1 MVCVECFHCDV
12 VIAFFVCCVYFFFFQ
27 AEDGIRYL
35 VRSRGLGDV
44 YKRQVVDGQ
53 PMTQAAFIE
62 KYCAGKAD
70 NATCMTVLAA
80 KRQDSTRG
88 KEKVKW

>member
-1 MVCVECFHCDV
+1 MKRIFALVVPALLLAACGDSVPKVEDPHN
-12 VIAFFVCCVYFFFFQ
+12 I
-27 AEDGIRYL
+27 
-35 VRSRGLGDV
+35 
-44 YKRQVVDGQ
+44 VVDGQ

-62 KYCAGKAD
+62 KYCAGKSD

-88 KEKVKW
+88 KETVKW

>member
-1 MVCVECFHCDV
+1 MKRFIALIVPALLLAACGDDGVPKVEDPHN
-12 VIAFFVCCVYFFFFQ
+12 I
-27 AEDGIRYL
+27 
-35 VRSRGLGDV
+35 
-44 YKRQVVDGQ
+44 VVDGQ
-53 PMTQAAFIE
+53 SMTQAAFIE

-88 KEKVKW
+88 KEKVNW

>member
-1 MVCVECFHCDV
+1 MKRFIALIIPALLLAACGDDGVPKVEDPHN
-12 VIAFFVCCVYFFFFQ
+12 I
-27 AEDGIRYL
+27 
-35 VRSRGLGDV
+35 
-44 YKRQVVDGQ
+44 VVDGQ

>member
-1 MVCVECFHCDV
+1 MKRFIALIIPALLLAACGDDVPKVEDPHN
-12 VIAFFVCCVYFFFFQ
+12 I
-27 AEDGIRYL
+27 
-35 VRSRGLGDV
+35 
-44 YKRQVVDGQ
+44 VVDGQ